1 MARPSH
7 QPTERTR
14 QQVEMLISFGLTH
27 DAIAAIIGVHDDTLR
42 KHYAQEL
49 DHGRAKVVAQVANSL
64 VKKALS
70 DRSDSVSAAK
80 FYLQSQGG
88 WQERSEQT
96 VTEVIRTVSAE
107 PISSDEWQ
115 EQHDPSAM
123 N

>member
-14 QQVEMLISFGLTH
+14 QQVEMLVSFGLTQ
-27 DAIAAIIGVHDDTLR
+27 DAIAAIIGIHDETLR
-42 KHYAQEL
+42 KHYAHEL

-70 DRSDSVSAAK
+70 DRTDSVSAAK

-88 WQERSEQT
+88 WQERSEQKLSGDMN
-96 VTEVIRTVSAE
+96 VQVIERVIRSA
-107 PISSDEWQ
+107 
-115 EQHDPSAM
+115 